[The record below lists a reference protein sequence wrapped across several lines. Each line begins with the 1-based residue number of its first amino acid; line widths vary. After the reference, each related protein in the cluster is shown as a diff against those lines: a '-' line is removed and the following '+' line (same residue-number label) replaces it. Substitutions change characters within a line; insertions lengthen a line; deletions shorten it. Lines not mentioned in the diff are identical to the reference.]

1 MCGVTLHFEPWMGMN
16 TNTEHTVSSLLWTI
30 VHCSVIHYATTS
42 IKHFTSDS
50 IAVYLCSH
58 LLKPSHE
65 RRGEGLGYFVIWWFE
80 LAYANHVF
88 PTLLR
93 TRDFRKT
100 WAVSSLF
107 LCPGLWVMA
116 AKFEFEDLK
125 DVSSARVLLQQGLRA
140 NPTSKHLWIE
150 VGCEK
155 GGWEGDGRVG
165 GREGVEGG
173 RWEGGREWKEGDGRV
188 GGRVEWSG
196 VGVGKEDEKGRNGR
210 WNRVGRV

>member
-1 MCGVTLHFEPWMGMN
+1 MCGVTLHFEPWMAMN

-155 GGWEGDGRVG
+155 GGREGDGRVG
-165 GREGVEGG
+165 GSREGG
-173 RWEGGREWKEGDGRV
+173 WEG
-188 GGRVEWSG
+188 
-196 VGVGKEDEKGRNGR
+196 
-210 WNRVGRV
+210 

>member
-1 MCGVTLHFEPWMGMN
+1 MCSVTLHFEPWMAMN

-30 VHCSVIHYATTS
+30 VHCSVMHYATTN

-50 IAVYLCSH
+50 IAVYPCSH

-65 RRGEGLGYFVIWWFE
+65 RRGEGLGYFVIRWFE
-80 LAYANHVF
+80 
-88 PTLLR
+88 
-93 TRDFRKT
+93 
-100 WAVSSLF
+100 F

-165 GREGVEGG
+165 GSREGG
-173 RWEGGREWKEGDGRV
+173 WEG
-188 GGRVEWSG
+188 
-196 VGVGKEDEKGRNGR
+196 
-210 WNRVGRV
+210 